1 MCRAF
6 DDLGISA
13 LLDLDGKFASANE
26 NDLIGFGI
34 SKPVDIAGSQVKG
47 KGKPHGTDQGGGLR
61 TALTRV
67 ARAGHSIAWLLQ
79 SLMCRCC

>member
-34 SKPVDIAGSQVKG
+34 SKPVDIAGSQVG
-47 KGKPHGTDQGGGLR
+47 ERQASWYRGGNSERHTLESR
-61 TALTRV
+61 ALSFNCLALPV
-67 ARAGHSIAWLLQ
+67 ADVSMLL
-79 SLMCRCC
+79 